1 MNLFKG
7 CLFLAVFVPMF
18 SGCATLLSKS
28 SWPFSVDSNPSGA
41 TVSITNNSGKEVFR
55 GKTPTAMRL
64 KSGAGFFKKES
75 YTVSLL
81 MAGYDTKKVTVD
93 CKLNRWYFGN
103 VVLGGLIGMLI
114 VDPATGAMYK
124 LNNEGISENL
134 NKTSTT
140 SSLNILDKNKIPDEW
155 LKHLV
160 KIN

>member
-1 MNLFKG
+1 
-7 CLFLAVFVPMF
+7 
-18 SGCATLLSKS
+18 
-28 SWPFSVDSNPSGA
+28 
-41 TVSITNNSGKEVFR
+41 
-55 GKTPTAMRL
+55 
-64 KSGAGFFKKES
+64 
-75 YTVSLL
+75 
-81 MAGYDTKKVTVD
+81 
-93 CKLNRWYFGN
+93 
-103 VVLGGLIGMLI
+103 MLI